1 MSTNVFGSSSKLTKA
16 SNIDKKYV
24 DSKFVTLTKNI
35 QLKVDKTGDTMS
47 GNLDMGNSKVVN
59 LQEPT
64 EEQDAVSKKYV
75 DKISKNINTD
85 RVAFNR
91 CGLVPCLKSND
102 GKTGY
107 QVHASSEYSNEYAA
121 YNVFSDD
128 DENRVWATAGI
139 NKDFWIQLNCF
150 QETRIYGFTL
160 RAINQTELIQWKFQG
175 SNNNIDWEDLVTDT
189 FAVDNVTEFHST
201 EAYKK
206 KAYKQYRIYVIVAIG
221 INCGLSHWQLYSADP
236 VDII

>member
-1 MSTNVFGSSSKLTKA
+1 MVVNIFGSSGES
-16 SNIDKKYV
+16 SNMDMNYV
-24 DSKFVTLTKNI
+24 DSKFIILARDLDTKLAKSGGILT
-35 QLKVDKTGDTMS
+35 
-47 GNLDMGNSKVVN
+47 GNLDMGNSKIVN
-59 LQEPT
+59 LQEST

-75 DKISKNINTD
+75 DEISKNINTD
-85 RVAFNR
+85 RVVFNR

-107 QVHASSEYSNEYAA
+107 QVHASSKYSNEYAA

-128 DENRVWATAGI
+128 DENRVWSTAGI

-175 SNNNIDWEDLVTDT
+175 SNNDTDWVDLVTDT
-189 FAVDNVTEFHST
+189 FAVDDVTEFHST

-206 KAYKQYRIYVIVAIG
+206 EAYKQYRIYVIVAIG